1 MTVQMLDDLPGH
13 LIRRLHQIAVSAFAA
28 QLEVAGSDLTPVQ
41 YAALHTLA
49 QNPGVD
55 QATLAG
61 MIAYDKVTIGGVLSR
76 LEARGLVA
84 RGVSITDRRS
94 RILQITPLGEQ
105 TLDQISEP
113 VLKAQGDMLRGL
125 SKVETETFMRLLRKA
140 TDAGN
145 ALSRA
150 PLRLSEPTPA

>member
-1 MTVQMLDDLPGH
+1 MTAQALDDLPGH
-13 LIRRLHQIAVSAFAA
+13 LIRRLHQIAVSAFTSR
-28 QLEVAGSDLTPVQ
+28 LEAAGSDLTPVQ

-49 QNPGVD
+49 LNPGVD

-61 MIAYDKVTIGGVLSR
+61 LIAYDKVTIGGVLSR
-76 LEARGLVA
+76 LEARGLVE
-84 RGVSITDRRS
+84 RGVSATDRRS
-94 RILQITPLGEQ
+94 RTLRITPQGEH
-105 TLDQISEP
+105 TLEQISGP

-125 SKVETETFMRLLRKA
+125 SEAETETFMRLLRKA

-150 PLRLSEPTPA
+150 PLRPTEASSA

>member
-1 MTVQMLDDLPGH
+1 MTDQALDNLPGH
-13 LIRRLHQIAVSAFAA
+13 LIRRLHQIAVSAFTAR
-28 QLEVAGSDLTPVQ
+28 LETAGSDLTPVQ

-49 QNPGVD
+49 RNPGVD

-76 LEARGLVA
+76 LEARGLIA
-84 RGVSITDRRS
+84 RGVSTTDRRS
-94 RILQITPLGEQ
+94 RILQITPQGEQ
-105 TLDQISEP
+105 TLQQISAP
-113 VLKAQGDMLRGL
+113 VLQAQGDMLRGL
-125 SKVETETFMRLLRKA
+125 SQAETETFLHLLRKA

-150 PLRLSEPTPA
+150 PLRLNEASG

>member
-1 MTVQMLDDLPGH
+1 MTAQALDDLPGH
-13 LIRRLHQIAVSAFAA
+13 LIRRLHQIAVSAFTT
-28 QLEVAGSDLTPVQ
+28 QLEAVGSDLTPVQ

-49 QNPGVD
+49 RNPGVD

-76 LEARGLVA
+76 LEARGLVE
-84 RGVSITDRRS
+84 RRVSATDRRS
-94 RILQITPLGEQ
+94 RTLQITPQGEQ
-105 TLDQISEP
+105 MLEQISGP
-113 VLKAQGDMLRGL
+113 VMKAQGDMLRGL
-125 SKVETETFMRLLRKA
+125 SQAETEIFMRLLRKA

-150 PLRLSEPTPA
+150 PLRLTENST

>member
-1 MTVQMLDDLPGH
+1 MTAQALDDLPGH
-13 LIRRLHQIAVSAFAA
+13 LIRRLHQIAVSAFTA
-28 QLEVAGSDLTPVQ
+28 QLEAVGSDLTPVQ

-49 QNPGVD
+49 RNPGVD

-76 LEARGLVA
+76 LEARGLIE
-84 RGVSITDRRS
+84 RGVSATDRRS
-94 RILQITPLGEQ
+94 RTLQITPQGEQ
-105 TLDQISEP
+105 MLEQISGP
-113 VLKAQGDMLRGL
+113 VMKAQGDMLRGL
-125 SKVETETFMRLLRKA
+125 SQEETEIFMRLLRKA

-150 PLRLSEPTPA
+150 PLRLTENST